1 MSKTF
6 DELTFS
12 DDWMFKKVLEDPGV
26 CAELIERLLHI
37 RVNHVEYPALEKVI
51 APYYTSKGVRLDV
64 YIKDSDKVIDIE
76 IQSYP
81 MEALGKRIRYYESM
95 LNMDSLMKGQDY
107 VQLKDSYIL
116 FICKDDP
123 FMDENEN
130 CYGLP
135 CYTFRIMIY
144 LYTVP
149 QNDAIFNTIF
159 KLVDSK
165 DGITGNFTVTALDT
179 FD

>member
-1 MSKTF
+1 MLKSF

-12 DDWMFKKVLEDPGV
+12 DDWMFQKVLHEPEV

-37 RVNHVEYPALEKVI
+37 RVDCVEYPELEKVI

-95 LNMDSLMKGQDY
+95 LNMDTLMKGQDY
-107 VQLKDSYIL
+107 IQLKDSYIL

-123 FMDENEN
+123 FRDNKN
-130 CYGLP
+130 KPFGLP
-135 CYTFRIMIY
+135 RYTFKNLCEENSMVNLR
-144 LYTVP
+144 LP
-149 QNDAIFNTIF
+149 PPLTI
-159 KLVDSK
+159 
-165 DGITGNFTVTALDT
+165 
-179 FD
+179 